1 MRIFIVT
8 GLAVLTVGSV
18 LAMADDPPR
27 PAANAKPANRS
38 TPTAKSN
45 ERGSRPERVE
55 KLDAAGEAAVL
66 EFVREN
72 HPELADLLEQLKAMK
87 PEQYVRAVA
96 ELSQV
101 SRMLANLKRNDD
113 RRYPLALEAWKA
125 RSRAEL
131 LTAQL
136 VGTPSVE
143 LEGQLRAAV
152 ENQVAV
158 EIRQQRL
165 ERELV
170 EGRLRRLD
178 ETIKRLE
185 SRRDAVVESRYQ
197 TLLKKG
203 QRARRLEAGQGSPPR
218 SAGTKGED

>member
-1 MRIFIVT
+1 VRIFVVT
-8 GLAVLTVGSV
+8 SLVVLALGSLLAVAG
-18 LAMADDPPR
+18 DPPR
-27 PAANAKPANRS
+27 SNTKPANPSSGTVRG
-38 TPTAKSN
+38 N
-45 ERGSRPERVE
+45 EQGGRPDRVE
-55 KLDAAGEAAVL
+55 KLDEAREAAVL

-72 HPELADLLEQLKAMK
+72 HPELAELLEQLKAMK
-87 PEQYVRAVA
+87 PEQYARAIA

-101 SRMLANLKRNDD
+101 NKTLANLKRNDD
-113 RRYPLALEAWKA
+113 GRYPLALEAWKA

-136 VGTPSVE
+136 AGTPGPE
-143 LEGQLRAAV
+143 LERQLRAAV
-152 ENQVAV
+152 ENLVAV

-170 EGRLRRLD
+170 EVRLQRLN

-197 TLLKKG
+197 SLLKKG
-203 QRARRLEAGQGSPPR
+203 QRARRLEAGQGAPSR